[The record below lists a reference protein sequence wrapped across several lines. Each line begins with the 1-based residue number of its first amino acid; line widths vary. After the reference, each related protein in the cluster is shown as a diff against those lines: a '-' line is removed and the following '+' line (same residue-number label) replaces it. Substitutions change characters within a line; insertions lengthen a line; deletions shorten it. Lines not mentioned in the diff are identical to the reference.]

1 MAGHIQTMGQL
12 QIMGHIQTVGHVQT
26 EGHVHTAGHVLTWD
40 MLVESAMQE
49 QDVAFVL
56 HLDSG
61 QRVCQL

>member
-1 MAGHIQTMGQL
+1 
-12 QIMGHIQTVGHVQT
+12 MGHIQTVGHVQT